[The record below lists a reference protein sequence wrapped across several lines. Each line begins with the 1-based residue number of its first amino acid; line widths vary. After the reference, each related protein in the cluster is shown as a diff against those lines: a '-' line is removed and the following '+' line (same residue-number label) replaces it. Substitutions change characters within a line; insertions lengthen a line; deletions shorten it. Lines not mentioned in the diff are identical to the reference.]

1 MIDSRIQSMID
12 EYIQLM
18 RSEELPVSRVYVF
31 GVHAKGRF
39 NDGDLIQTA
48 VVFEEWED
56 FDEIKRMLI
65 RLRRNV
71 DQRISPFPYLESEFI
86 NNDTAALE
94 IMETGVQIL

>member
-1 MIDSRIQSMID
+1 MIDSRIQTMID

-18 RSEELPVSRVYVF
+18 RSDQLPVSRVYVF

-39 NDGDLIQTA
+39 NDGDLIHTA
-48 VVFEEWED
+48 VVLEDWED
-56 FDEIKRMLI
+56 FDEIKRKLI

-71 DQRISPFPYLESEFI
+71 DQRISPFPYLESEFE
-86 NNDTAALE
+86 NRDTGAVE